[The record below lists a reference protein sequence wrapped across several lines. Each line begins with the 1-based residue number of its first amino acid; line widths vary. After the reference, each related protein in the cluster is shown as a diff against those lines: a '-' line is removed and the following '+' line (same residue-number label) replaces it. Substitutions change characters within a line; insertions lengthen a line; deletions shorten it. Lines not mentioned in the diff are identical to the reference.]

1 MSNFFSI
8 CIKSLKKCKYELRNK
23 EHFADFKMFEMYFFN
38 SPKTVSLNFVC
49 ECFGWIIFYIFY
61 YSIQLFVLI

>member
-8 CIKSLKKCKYELRNK
+8 CIKNLKKCKYELRNK

-38 SPKTVSLNFVC
+38 APKTVSLNFVC
-49 ECFGWIIFYIFY
+49 ECFG
-61 YSIQLFVLI
+61 